1 LERVKAVK
9 EVWTIATG
17 GQFMKMKQ
25 RMSRKTGKKTP
36 AARLMKKHD

>member
-1 LERVKAVK
+1 
-9 EVWTIATG
+9 
-17 GQFMKMKQ
+17 MKMKQ